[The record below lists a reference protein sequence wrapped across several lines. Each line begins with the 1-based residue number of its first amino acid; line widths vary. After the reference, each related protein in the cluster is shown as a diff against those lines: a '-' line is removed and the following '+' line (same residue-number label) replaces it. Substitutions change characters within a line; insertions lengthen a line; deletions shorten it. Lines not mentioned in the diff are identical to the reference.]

1 MKKFLGLLL
10 LLAVTGGSV
19 CYFMPDVVPPG
30 TPGKVEWDKLSVE
43 MKKAAAALTAPEAA
57 RQVSAADLVAPA
69 TVAPVISPMAF
80 PANMDARA
88 QARAENRPAL
98 ILWYGSDWQKNTDEL
113 AAEWNKLADRN
124 LPVIIGQINEH
135 SGAVPQLSER
145 EKLLPT
151 GAFMNLPVAVLLAP
165 DDTLLAV
172 YQGKAVL
179 TAAAMEAAVQRT
191 LNRMP
196 EYMALVA
203 KARSTAGVEGAR
215 AAGEALAMMPYADA
229 MRNHALRKILNEKDP
244 EHKTMYRYLYGM
256 DHMGMYDEINAVLN
270 GGKGADARFKGAQRK
285 FAEALAFV
293 QKVLAAHPMNTDL
306 LQQWN
311 SGLAY
316 VYREQ
321 HVATKDAQ
329 ARQKMLE
336 CYRRVVE
343 IDPASE
349 YGKGAARWVRYWD
362 DSVYYEFEEPYY
374 DREHQTFGFEKEWRV
389 NVSSFMKGPGTYA
402 FSLQPILDG
411 RMVTRAFKLYANGK
425 HVADATTPENVNTK
439 SVEFKVP
446 RTLKGKVEVRF
457 RAQCNDHWY
466 ECSGKMVME
475 KK

>member
-10 LLAVTGGSV
+10 LLAVTGGAV
-19 CYFMPDVVPPG
+19 CYFYPEVVPPG
-30 TPGKVEWDKLSVE
+30 TPGKEEWDKLSAE
-43 MKKAAAALTAPEAA
+43 MKKAAASLTSPESAQMVAAAPAAEAA
-57 RQVSAADLVAPA
+57 A
-69 TVAPVISPMAF
+69 TPLASPLAF

-88 QARAENRPAL
+88 QAKAENRPAL
-98 ILWYGSDWQKNTDEL
+98 ILWYGSDWLKNTEEL
-113 AAEWNKLADRN
+113 AAEWNKLSARK
-124 LPVIIGQINEH
+124 LPIVIGQIDEH
-135 SGAVPQLSER
+135 SGAVPELSER

-165 DDTLLAV
+165 DDTLLAI

-191 LNRMP
+191 LERMP
-196 EYMALVA
+196 QYMALVE
-203 KARSTAGVEGAR
+203 KARTTPGVEGAR

-229 MRNHALRKILNEKDP
+229 MRNHALKKILNEKDP
-244 EHKTMYRYLYGM
+244 EHATMYRYLYGM

-270 GGKGADARFKGAQRK
+270 GGKGAHAKFRGAERK
-285 FAEALAFV
+285 FAVAQAFV
-293 QKVLAAHPMNTDL
+293 QKVLAAHPMNIDL
-306 LQQWN
+306 QQQWN

-316 VYREQ
+316 TYREQ
-321 HVATKDAQ
+321 YTSTNDA
-329 ARQKMLE
+329 AAKQKMLE

-374 DREHQTFGFEKEWRV
+374 DREHQTKGFEKEWRV
-389 NVSSFMKGPGTYA
+389 NVSSSMKGPGTYV
-402 FSLQPILDG
+402 FSLQPVLDG
-411 RMVTRAFKLYANGK
+411 RMVTRAFKLYANDK
-425 HVADATTPENVNTK
+425 HVTDATTPEDVNTK
-439 SVEFKVP
+439 TVEFKVP
-446 RTLKGKVEVRF
+446 RALKGKVEVRF
-457 RAQCNDHWY
+457 RAQCNDHWH